1 MTKVS
6 NQSYQLIKS
15 FTKQVTLMKNTSTS
29 RKCEENGISF
39 CGKSRFI
46 IIKLEHMNLFDASN
60 IFHKIVLHFISVTCY
75 QKIQIPLAIFRE
87 IKFDGF
93 EVSLTRNCQ
102 NGSFLKKKSKVG
114 NTDVPLLFQNKDFDK
129 ESTNSEKEDLEDEND
144 EDENSDVAESTT
156 INNPNATAKS
166 KKPSKTFKKNLSKSI
181 SQLQTLKQKSGKN
194 ALKAKRAT
202 KFSKKGTTKS
212 KRAKFY
218 HPKKKT
224 D

>member
-6 NQSYQLIKS
+6 NQRYQLIKS

-39 CGKSRFI
+39 CRKSRFI

-60 IFHKIVLHFISVTCY
+60 IFHQIVLHFTSVT
-75 QKIQIPLAIFRE
+75 KKAILRE
-87 IKFDGF
+87 IKSDGF

-102 NGSFLKKKSKVG
+102 NGSFLKKKKKK
-114 NTDVPLLFQNKDFDK
+114 NPAKLATLTFPLLLQNKDFDK
-129 ESTNSEKEDLEDEND
+129 ESSNSEKEDLEEEKD
-144 EDENSDVAESTT
+144 EDENSDAESTT